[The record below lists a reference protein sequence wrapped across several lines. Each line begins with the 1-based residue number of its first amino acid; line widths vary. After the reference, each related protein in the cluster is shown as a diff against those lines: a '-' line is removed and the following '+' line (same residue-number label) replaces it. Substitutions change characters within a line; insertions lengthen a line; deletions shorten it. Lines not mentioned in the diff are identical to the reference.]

1 MNKVTLDSVLHRRE
15 GPLTSELLQRPGEFG
30 LGALPEVAQADSTAS
45 SICGFCSTGC
55 QLLLHLWE
63 GEAKTLTPDRS
74 YPVNTGMACPKGWEA
89 LAVLDSPERGTVP
102 LLRKEGELRETD
114 WSTAADTFCDRFK
127 RIQEEHGAESVA
139 FISTG
144 QIATEEMAFLGAF
157 AKFGMGVVHG
167 DGNTR
172 QCMATSVVAY
182 KESFGFDAPPY
193 TYADFEESDV
203 IVLIGA
209 NLCIAHPILYQRI
222 LRNKRN
228 PEVVVID
235 PRRTET
241 AQVATRHVAVQP
253 KGDLELLYALAFCI
267 VREGRIDREFL
278 QANTEGFEDFGVF
291 VQDYSPEAVTE
302 RTGIAVEEIESLA
315 RMISEP
321 GKRVSLW
328 WTMGVNQSH
337 EGVRTAQAI
346 INLALLT
353 GHVGKPG
360 TGANSITGQCNAMGS
375 RLFSNTTNLLG
386 GHDFTNADHRRKV
399 AEVLEIPEERIPD
412 RPSLAY
418 DQIIDGIEKGTIKG
432 LWVIATN
439 PAHSWIHQKRFRAL
453 REKLD
458 FLVVQDMY
466 HTTETAQ
473 TADLFLPAAGWGEKS
488 GTLINS
494 ERRIGTIKQVRRSPG
509 VALSDFRIVQVL
521 ADRWGC
527 GPIFAK
533 WSSPEA
539 VFGLLKKLSK
549 GQPCDISG
557 INDYAMLDSAGGI
570 QWPLPEGAFPHG
582 PERRLFEEGKFFHAN
597 GRAKFIYD
605 ASRALPELPS
615 EEFPLL
621 LLTGRGSSAQWHTE
635 TRTKQSAVLRKLHSA
650 ELLLEIHP
658 DDAAAAGIVEGAK
671 VEVSSARGA
680 IEAVAYLTASV
691 QVGQVFLPMHAATV
705 NQLTLEV
712 VDPDSRQPAYKGCA
726 VGVGLRQAACRG
738 SGGGIWD
745 R

>member
-1 MNKVTLDSVLHRRE
+1 MKNTVLDSVLHRRE

-30 LGALPEVAQADSTAS
+30 LGSLPGEAEADSTS
-45 SICGFCSTGC
+45 TSICGFCSTGC
-55 QLLLHLWE
+55 QLNLHLKD
-63 GEAKTLTPDRS
+63 GIATSLTPHPR

-89 LAVLDSPERGTVP
+89 LAVLDSPERGTTP
-102 LLRKEGELRETD
+102 FLRVDGELQETD

-127 RIQEEHGAESVA
+127 KIQSEHGAESVA
-139 FISTG
+139 FLSTG

-182 KESFGFDAPPY
+182 KQSFGFDAPPY

-228 PEVVVID
+228 PEIVVID

-241 AQVATRHVAVQP
+241 AQVATRHVPVQP
-253 KGDLELLYALAFCI
+253 KGDLALLYALAFCI
-267 VREGRIDREFL
+267 IRDGRIDRDFL
-278 QANTEGFEDFGVF
+278 QAHTEGYEDFACF
-291 VQDYSPEAVTE
+291 VQDYAPEAVTAK
-302 RTGIAVEEIESLA
+302 TGIPSKEIESLA
-315 RMISEP
+315 RLISQP

-353 GHVGKPG
+353 GNMGKPG

-386 GHDFTNADHRRKV
+386 GHDFTNPEHRRKV
-399 AEVLEIPEERIPD
+399 ARALEIPEERIPD
-412 RPSLAY
+412 QPSLAY
-418 DQIIDGIEKGTIKG
+418 DQIIDGIEQGSIKG

-439 PAHSWIHQKRFRAL
+439 PAHSWIHQKRFHEL
-453 REKLD
+453 REKLE

-466 HTTETAQ
+466 QTTETAQ
-473 TADLFLPAAGWGEKS
+473 VADLYLPAAGWGEKS
-488 GTLINS
+488 GTFINS
-494 ERRIGTIKQVRRSPG
+494 ERRIGTIKQVRPGPG
-509 VALSDFRIVQVL
+509 VALSDFRIVQLL

-527 GPIFAK
+527 GAMFKK
-533 WSSPEA
+533 WSSPAA
-539 VFGLLKKLSK
+539 VFDLLKEISK

-557 INDYAMLDSAGGI
+557 IRDYAMLDSAGGI
-570 QWPLPEGAFPHG
+570 QWPLPEGAFPST
-582 PERRLFEEGKFFHAN
+582 PERRLFEDGKFHHPN
-597 GRAKFIYD
+597 GRAKFVYD
-605 ASRALPELPS
+605 PPRALPESPNLD
-615 EEFPLL
+615 FPLL

-635 TRTKQSAVLRKLHSA
+635 TRTKQSAVLRKLHPQ

-658 DDAAAAGIVEGAK
+658 EDAAVLNIADGAE
-671 VEVSSARGA
+671 VEVSSPRGTIAA
-680 IEAVAYLTASV
+680 IANLTATV
-691 QVGQVFLPMHAATV
+691 QAGQVFLPMHAATT
-705 NQLTLEV
+705 NHLTAPIF
-712 VDPDSRQPAYKGCA
+712 DPHSRQPAYKGCA
-726 VGVGLRQAACRG
+726 VRVVRVA
-738 SGGGIWD
+738 GG
-745 R
+745 